1 MAALSILLSVLV
13 LILIT
18 RRYQDKVYR
27 FMASLA
33 FAGHLF
39 VVFVVIPATPYTWDI
54 EVFHRA
60 AISLLSG
67 QFPAESATVA
77 SFGAVE
83 GLLYTFLPSNPKTVS
98 VFNSLLAVVVFIPI
112 RYLCTQLYPDST
124 SNHYGVMAFVLF
136 LPLPFF
142 LLSIPMR
149 DSLSVVLFFGI
160 LALAIRTLLT
170 RQALLAVSIVP
181 AWGMLVMLRPELAIV
196 LALGLLAATITE
208 GFRSAGT
215 GISAPK
221 LIIPLASIGA
231 IGFGLFAELL
241 YPFKAVNAE
250 LAYRAQ
256 GGAVYLDGM
265 QYTSWFD
272 FLLAVPG
279 RAIYFQFSPFPLHVE
294 SGFHL
299 LAFSA
304 MPIVIILF
312 VSAARSLYVCE
323 THETIAVLLVVVY
336 LAGIAGYGA
345 INSNFGTNVR
355 HRIVFEFLLIVMA
368 APVIH
373 RWELS
378 VRKWL
383 GVVPRQRSQHDEHE
397 RETQKLD

>member
-18 RRYQDKVYR
+18 RWYQDKVYR

-39 VVFVVIPATPYTWDI
+39 VVFVFIPTIPYTWDI
-54 EVFHRA
+54 EVFHRS
-60 AISLLSG
+60 AISVLSG
-67 QFPAESATVA
+67 QFPSESATVA

-83 GLLYTFLPSNPKTVS
+83 GLLYTFLPSNPETIS
-98 VFNSLLAVVVFIPI
+98 VFNSLLAVLVFIPI
-112 RYLCTQLYPDST
+112 RYLCKKLYPDST
-124 SNHYGVMAFVLF
+124 SNHYGVMALVLF

-142 LLSIPMR
+142 FLSIPMR
-149 DSLSVVLFFGI
+149 DSLSVVWFFGL
-160 LALAIRTLLT
+160 LALAIRALLT
-170 RQALLAVSIVP
+170 RQGLLAVSIVP
-181 AWGMLVMLRPELAIV
+181 AWGMLFMLRPELALV
-196 LALGLLAATITE
+196 LVLGLLTASITE

-221 LIIPLASIGA
+221 LVLPLALIGA
-231 IGFGLFAELL
+231 IGFSLFAELL
-241 YPFKAVNAE
+241 YPFEAVNAE
-250 LAYRAQ
+250 VAHRAS

-265 QYTSWFD
+265 RYTSWFD

-299 LAFSA
+299 LAFST
-304 MPIVIILF
+304 MPIIIILF
-312 VSAARSLYVCE
+312 VSAARSLYMSE

-373 RWELS
+373 RWELGIL
-378 VRKWL
+378 KWV
-383 GVVPRQRSQHDEHE
+383 GVVPRQRSQYDEHE
-397 RETQKLD
+397 REA

>member
-1 MAALSILLSVLV
+1 MLSLLLSVLI
-13 LILIT
+13 LLLIT
-18 RRYQDKVYR
+18 RWYQDKVYR
-27 FMASLA
+27 FFASLA

-54 EVFHRA
+54 KVFHRA
-60 AISLLSG
+60 GISLLSG

-83 GLLYTFLPSNPKTVS
+83 GLLYTFLPSNPETVS
-98 VFNSLLAVVVFIPI
+98 VFNSLLAVLVFIPI
-112 RYLCTQLYPDST
+112 RYLCAKLYPDST
-124 SNHYGVMAFVLF
+124 SNHYAVMTLVLF

-142 LLSIPMR
+142 FLSIPMR
-149 DSLSVVLFFGI
+149 DSLSVVLFFGL
-160 LALAIRTLLT
+160 LALATRALLT
-170 RQALLAVSIVP
+170 RQGLLAVSIVP
-181 AWGMLVMLRPELAIV
+181 GWGMLFMVRPELAIV
-196 LALGLLAATITE
+196 LALGLLAASITE
-208 GFRSAGT
+208 GFRGSGT

-221 LIIPLASIGA
+221 LVLPLASIGA

-241 YPFKAVNAE
+241 YPFEAVNAE
-250 LAYRAQ
+250 LAHRAR

-279 RAIYFQFSPFPLHVE
+279 RAIYFQFSPFPLHVV

-304 MPIVIILF
+304 MPIVIVLF
-312 VSAARSLYVCE
+312 VSAARSLYACE
-323 THETIAVLLVVVY
+323 THETVAILLVVVY
-336 LAGIAGYGA
+336 LTGIAGYGA

-373 RWELS
+373 SWELG
-378 VRKWL
+378 VRNWL
-383 GVVPRQRSQHDEHE
+383 GVVPRQRSQQDEHE
-397 RETQKLD
+397 CETQKLD